1 MPRSGSEAMIQ
12 AGIGISTERNA
23 ARAGLD
29 AARQVVEGLGGE
41 QPDWCVAFSTPEHQA
56 GLEALL
62 HSVSGAAGTP
72 YVVGC
77 SASGILGAGRELEKG
92 PALGLL
98 GVRSDQ
104 LRATPFLFHDEGDQG
119 MTASVRLGQRLV
131 NSRDTED
138 LLLVWPDPFHVRPD
152 RLLQGL
158 DAVLGG
164 VPVVGGAASASGAS
178 TFQFCGTETSEASVS
193 GLRLGGRF
201 RYAVGVTQGC
211 EPLGR
216 PLRVTRSSEN
226 MILELDGRPPFAAL
240 KERAPAGLLEDLE
253 WGLNFLFVGLL
264 PDPEET
270 ELRPGEYLVRNI
282 VTADP
287 DTGMLAVS
295 SRVEEGQS
303 IIFARREAGSARG
316 DLLRMLEEIPAQ
328 SAGRRYK
335 FGLYFNCLARG
346 SSLYGEAGVDSALLA
361 GALPDLPLLGFFCNA
376 EIAPLRGANQLF
388 TYTGVLLLVAE

>member
-1 MPRSGSEAMIQ
+1 MIQ
-12 AGIGISTERNA
+12 ASTGISTESSA

-29 AARQVVEGLGGE
+29 AARQVVDGLGGE
-41 QPDWCVAFSTPEHQA
+41 QPDWCVAFVTAEHRDNLQ
-56 GLEALL
+56 ALL
-62 HSVSGAAGTP
+62 GALSSGAGTP

-77 SASGILGAGRELEKG
+77 SASGILGAGRELESG
-92 PALGLL
+92 PAVGLL

-138 LLLVWPDPFHVRPD
+138 LVLVWPDPFHVRPD

-158 DAVLGG
+158 DAVLGD
-164 VPVVGGAASASGAS
+164 VPVVGGAASATGTDAA
-178 TFQFCGTETSEASVS
+178 TFQFCGTEVSSASVS

-201 RYAVGVTQGC
+201 HRSIGVTQGC
-211 EPLGR
+211 QPLGQ

-226 MILELDGRPPFAAL
+226 MILELDGRAPFSVL
-240 KERAPAGLLEDLE
+240 KERAPAGLLEDLD

-264 PDPEET
+264 PDSQDGEV
-270 ELRPGEYLVRNI
+270 RPGEYLVRNI
-282 VTADP
+282 VAADP
-287 DTGMLAVS
+287 DTGVLAVS
-295 SRVEEGQS
+295 ARVEEGQS
-303 IIFARREAGSARG
+303 IIFARREADSARG
-316 DLLRMLEEIPAQ
+316 DLLRMLEEVTSRPE
-328 SAGRRYK
+328 SGRYK

-346 SSLYGEAGVDSALLA
+346 ASLYDEAGVDTALLA
-361 GALPDLPLLGFFCNA
+361 RALPDVPLLGFFCNA
-376 EIAPLRGANQLF
+376 EIAPLRGANSLF

>member
-1 MPRSGSEAMIQ
+1 MIE
-12 AGIGISTERNA
+12 AGIGISTESNA

-29 AARQVVEGLGGE
+29 AARQVVERLGGE
-41 QPDWCVAFSTPEHQA
+41 QPDWCVAFVTPEHHA
-56 GLEALL
+56 SLEALL
-62 HSVSGAAGTP
+62 HSVSGGTGTP

-77 SASGILGAGRELEKG
+77 SASGVLGAGRELEKG

-119 MTASVRLGQRLV
+119 MTASVRLGQRLL
-131 NSRDTED
+131 NSRDTDD

-164 VPVVGGAASASGAS
+164 VPVVGGAASASGAGGS
-178 TFQFCGTETSEASVS
+178 TFQFCGTEISEASVS

-201 RYAVGVTQGC
+201 QCAVGVTQGC
-211 EPLGR
+211 EPLGQ

-240 KERAPAGLLEDLE
+240 KERAPAGLLEDLD

-270 ELRPGEYLVRNI
+270 EVRAGEYLVRNI

-287 DTGMLAVS
+287 DTGMLAIS

-303 IIFARREAGSARG
+303 IVFARREAGSARG
-316 DLLRMLEEIPAQ
+316 DLLRMLEEIPAP
-328 SAGRRYK
+328 SADRRYK

-346 SSLYGEAGVDSALLA
+346 AALYDEQGVDSAMLA
-361 GALPDLPLLGFFCNA
+361 RALPDLPLLGFFCNA

-388 TYTGVLLLVAE
+388 TYTGVLLLIAE